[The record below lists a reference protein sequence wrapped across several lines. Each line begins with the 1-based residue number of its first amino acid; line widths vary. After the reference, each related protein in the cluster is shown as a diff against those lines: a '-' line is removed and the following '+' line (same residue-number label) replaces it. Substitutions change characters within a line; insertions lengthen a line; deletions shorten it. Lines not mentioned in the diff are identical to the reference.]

1 MSSRYLITGGAGFIG
16 SHLVDAL
23 VQRHD
28 QVRVLDNFC
37 SGTRENL
44 APWLSRIELIEG
56 DIRDEAAVAR
66 AMAGVDYVLHQAAL
80 RSVPKSLKDPA
91 GYHDVNV
98 GGTLTVLR
106 AAQQA
111 RVRRVVQASS
121 SSIYGETDRLPEAED
136 HPVQPISPYAATKLA
151 AEIYGQL
158 FTRAYGVPTVSLR
171 YFKVFGPRQSL
182 ENEYAVVIPRFIVSL
197 LQGEAPPIHGDGR
210 QSRDFTFVGDV
221 VAANLQACVA
231 GQAPGEVFNI
241 AGGQQHTI
249 RALAE
254 TLNTILGTT
263 IPPQCGPERP
273 GDVKHTLADITKA
286 QRLLDWRPSVTFAEG
301 LRRTAAWYRQGAG
314 AHAAAR

>member
-1 MSSRYLITGGAGFIG
+1 MSSRYLVTGGAGFIG

-23 VQRHD
+23 VQRND

-121 SSIYGETDRLPEAED
+121 SSIYGETDRLPEREED
-136 HPVQPISPYAATKLA
+136 APAPISPYAATKLA

-171 YFKVFGPRQSL
+171 YFNVFGPRQSL
-182 ENEYAVVIPRFIVSL
+182 ENEYAVVIPRFITSL
-197 LQGEAPPIHGDGR
+197 LHGQPPPIHGDGR
-210 QSRDFTFVGDV
+210 QSRDFTFVDDV
-221 VAANLQACVA
+221 VAANVQACTA
-231 GQAPGEVFNI
+231 ERAPGEVFNI
-241 AGGQQHTI
+241 AGGQQHTVL
-249 RALAE
+249 ALAE

-263 IPPQCGPERP
+263 IPPQFGPLRP
-273 GDVKHTLADITKA
+273 GDVKHTLADIAKA
-286 QRLLDWRPSVTFAEG
+286 QRLLGWRPSVTFEEG

-314 AHAAAR
+314 THAAVG